1 MKINFKILASL
12 TYYTVMEFMEGFFP
26 LGGQG
31 MRPPTKFYDI
41 SGLQSILYR
50 QEELKLFYARD
61 NFDFRTEL
69 FDIIQVFITLILRH
83 IRKAELDRAKQAE
96 QT

>member
-26 LGGQG
+26 MGGPGLRQ
-31 MRPPTKFYDI
+31 PTNFYEI

-69 FDIIQVFITLILRH
+69 FDMMQVFITLILRH
-83 IRKAELDRAKQAE
+83 IRKAVVDRVKQTE